1 MHKYMLL
8 SASLYPASPCGPR
21 GSICRRVVL
30 LPGTEV
36 GGWPSGEGRGG
47 IRGWERGS
55 FWQRSITGVY
65 GPSTAIGR
73 LPASRKAGATQLAPG
88 AYSRCALLGV
98 LCIRHRTAYEHT
110 LPDSPRLPN
119 ECHKPS
125 PGKCSFRAGFPD
137 LLLVGPR
144 RRVRQ
149 RLLLLCC
156 ALRPYPTPTSVASQ
170 TVAPLHKPDCR
181 DWPDHANR
189 FLPV

>member
-1 MHKYMLL
+1 MWPARFRTPPCRSVAWELGGGVAIGRSGSGRRLWETGSLL
-8 SASLYPASPCGPR
+8 
-21 GSICRRVVL
+21 
-30 LPGTEV
+30 
-36 GGWPSGEGRGG
+36 
-47 IRGWERGS
+47 
-55 FWQRSITGVY
+55 QRSITGVC

-98 LCIRHRTAYEHT
+98 LCISHRTAYEHT

-119 ECHKPS
+119 ECHKFS
-125 PGKCSFRAGFPD
+125 FGKCSFRAGFPD

-144 RRVRQ
+144 RRVQQ

-181 DWPDHANR
+181 DWPDHANP